1 MLTGCPTFNL
11 LVEEIVQEQKD
22 LEKLWKKL
30 KQFVVEKKYIVV
42 ALSKIQENIDNV
54 SESDD
59 NTLTLPN
66 YGYTIIDV
74 KNKYDSIFIFLR
86 KIWYDP
92 KKDEK
97 CKLYEDDLVK
107 KNPTLKNER
116 NEGTLILGIFANL
129 TISFGRLYQGI
140 LIDHCLLHSKLGGG
154 PYTREVRLCH

>member
-1 MLTGCPTFNL
+1 MTHSSLGDLLLMLTGCPTFNL
-11 LVEEIVQEQKD
+11 LIEEIVQEQKD

-59 NTLTLPN
+59 NSLTLPN
-66 YGYTIIDV
+66 YGYTILDI
-74 KNKYDSIFIFLR
+74 KNKNDSTFIFLR

-107 KNPTLKNER
+107 KNPMLKNER
-116 NEGTLILGIFANL
+116 NEGTLILGIRF
-129 TISFGRLYQGI
+129 IYRRIGRLY
-140 LIDHCLLHSKLGGG
+140 
-154 PYTREVRLCH
+154 

>member
-11 LVEEIVQEQKD
+11 LIEEIVQEQKD
-22 LEKLWKKL
+22 IEKLWKKL

-42 ALSKIQENIDNV
+42 ALSKIQENLYNV

-59 NTLTLPN
+59 NTLTLSN

-92 KKDEK
+92 KKDDK
-97 CKLYEDDLVK
+97 CKQYEDELVK

-116 NEGTLILGIFANL
+116 NEGTLILG
-129 TISFGRLYQGI
+129 
-140 LIDHCLLHSKLGGG
+140 K
-154 PYTREVRLCH
+154 

>member
-1 MLTGCPTFNL
+1 M
-11 LVEEIVQEQKD
+11 
-22 LEKLWKKL
+22 
-30 KQFVVEKKYIVV
+30 
-42 ALSKIQENIDNV
+42 

-74 KNKYDSIFIFLR
+74 KNKYESIFIFLR

-92 KKDEK
+92 KKDDK

-116 NEGTLILGIFANL
+116 NEGTLILGKGQL
-129 TISFGRLYQGI
+129 LSSFGRFYQRI
-140 LIDHCLLHSKLGGG
+140 QLDNCLLHTELG
-154 PYTREVRLCH
+154 RSENQRKICLCN

>member
-11 LVEEIVQEQKD
+11 LIEEIVQEQKD

-30 KQFVVEKKYIVV
+30 KQFVVDKKYIVV

-74 KNKYDSIFIFLR
+74 KNKYDSIFIFF
-86 KIWYDP
+86 
-92 KKDEK
+92 
-97 CKLYEDDLVK
+97 
-107 KNPTLKNER
+107 NTLELKFTFVRFVHSLNISR
-116 NEGTLILGIFANL
+116 CNSLI
-129 TISFGRLYQGI
+129 
-140 LIDHCLLHSKLGGG
+140 
-154 PYTREVRLCH
+154 

>member
-11 LVEEIVQEQKD
+11 LIEEMILEPKD
-22 LEKLWKKL
+22 LDKLWRKL
-30 KQFVVEKKYIVV
+30 KQFVIEKKYIVV
-42 ALSKIQENIDNV
+42 ALSKIQENMDNN

-66 YGYTIIDV
+66 YGYTILDV
-74 KNKYDSIFIFLR
+74 KNKFDSTFIFLR

-97 CKLYEDDLVK
+97 CKAYEDDLVK

-116 NEGTLILGIFANL
+116 NEGTLILGKYPL
-129 TISFGRLYQGI
+129 
-140 LIDHCLLHSKLGGG
+140 
-154 PYTREVRLCH
+154 